1 MNYYYRAPHEKY
13 ETEKEGR
20 TGKRLSLSLTL
31 SFSDLS
37 DQKFGLQPSKAR
49 GIVWQ
54 ERTTS
59 KSSHLLWK
67 I

>member
-1 MNYYYRAPHEKY
+1 MQARYS
-13 ETEKEGR
+13 
-20 TGKRLSLSLTL
+20 LSLSL
-31 SFSDLS
+31 SDVYDLN

-49 GIVWQ
+49 RIVWQ
-54 ERTTS
+54 EKTTS